1 MKRLF
6 RWFFMLNKRLY
17 KKASFVI
24 MLMLIPVLITAFNF
38 VAKEDSGFLHIVL
51 AQIDTSDELSSQ
63 VIQELL
69 NEDSIIR
76 FSYAESEKEA
86 INCVRNGDADE
97 AWIFNS
103 NLKQCVEEFCA
114 SDFDKNKTAV
124 NVVAKEQNVFLRVA
138 NEKLSATMYKHYA
151 KSYYINF
158 ARTNVS
164 SLDSLSDEEL
174 SAYFDNITLNEDLFV
189 FASVDSDSAHNST
202 MDTNYLTSPI
212 RGLLSILVV
221 ICGIAAAIYYMQ
233 DEKSGTFSWVKESN
247 RIYVAFA
254 CIMIATLN
262 ITSVVFISL
271 LCTGLTAS
279 VLKELIS
286 FILYALCVA
295 VFCLLIKQIF
305 SSIRMLASIIPPLTV
320 IMIAL
325 CPVFFD
331 LRKLTALQLIFPPT
345 YYVNVMY
352 NNMYLLYMVI
362 YTIVC
367 FALCQLLQKLRLSR
381 VFIKK
386 HHTK

>member
-63 VIQELL
+63 VIEELL
-69 NEDSIIR
+69 NEESIIR

-103 NLKQCVEEFCA
+103 NLKQCVDEFCA

-254 CIMIATLN
+254 CIVISTLN

-286 FILYALCVA
+286 FVLYALCVA

-331 LRKLTALQLIFPPT
+331 LRKLTALQLMFPPT
-345 YYVNVMY
+345 YYVNVVY
-352 NNMYLLYMVI
+352 DNMYLLYMVI

>member
-6 RWFFMLNKRLY
+6 RWFFMLNKKLY

-63 VIQELL
+63 VIEELL
-69 NEDSIIR
+69 NEESIIR

-103 NLKQCVEEFCA
+103 NLKQCVNEFCA

-164 SLDSLSDEEL
+164 SLDSLSDDEL

-271 LCTGLTAS
+271 LCTGLTVS